1 MKKNSTSRLFLDLL
15 LIVFFMG
22 CQSSEKATK
31 YEPTWES
38 LKEVPIPQWYEDA
51 KFGIMIHWGPYSVLA
66 EIPEASKGNYAEHS
80 PSDLYRG
87 NGYDSLLLERFGAM
101 PPDFGY
107 KDMIPMFTGEKFN
120 AEQWL
125 DLFEKAGAKYI
136 IPVAEHHDGFAM
148 WDSELTIW
156 DAKDKGPRRDVIG
169 ELAVATR
176 KKGLKFAPSIHRER
190 HNTYYSMVKN
200 KGGGPLPIILE
211 EIKRVPEAVSLY
223 GPFEMND
230 EYMIDFLAR
239 WQEICDKY
247 QPDFYWLDDY
257 PKYDS
262 IDRPLFMKYQ
272 RKLIADYIN
281 QANSEWGKEVY
292 FNNKGRNNN
301 YPDGI
306 GIREYDN
313 MQTEDYSVKWQNPAT
328 LGTSYGY
335 RKIEELQKGWMKP
348 PRELIHLLLEVVS
361 KNGNLLMNVG
371 PRPDGTIPEIQQE
384 GLIAIGDWLKVN
396 GNAIYGSRVW
406 KTVGENR
413 MRFTAKNDKLYVSLL
428 EWPVEE
434 SSLVIKSLNSWKI
447 ENIKSVRLLGGQQL
461 EYEATKEGL
470 KIILPDEPIGNY
482 AYVLEIT
489 CDRNVQD
496 LPFASH
502 EIITEDLHLKHKTRI
517 MGLKNA
523 IQETSSTDYQ
533 IEPMV
538 QH

>member
-1 MKKNSTSRLFLDLL
+1 MKKNVLSFSFALIL
-15 LIVFFMG
+15 LITLVLG
-22 CQSSEKATK
+22 CQSKIIKK

-38 LKEVPIPQWYEDA
+38 LKEAPIPQWYEDA

-66 EIPEASKGNYAEHS
+66 EIPETSKGNYAEHS

-148 WDSELTIW
+148 WDSKLTTW
-156 DAKDKGPRRDVIG
+156 DAKDKGPKRDVIG
-169 ELAVATR
+169 ELAIATR

-200 KGGGPLPIILE
+200 EGGGPLPVIAE
-211 EIKRVPEAVSLY
+211 EIKRVPEAASLY

-272 RKLIADYIN
+272 RRLIANYIN

-301 YPDGI
+301 YPDGV

-348 PRELIHLLLEVVS
+348 PRELIHLLVEVVS

-371 PRPDGTIPEIQQE
+371 PRPDGTIPEVQQE
-384 GLIAIGDWLKVN
+384 SLMAIGDWLKVN
-396 GNAIYGSRVW
+396 GDAIYDTRVW
-406 KTVGENR
+406 KTVGEGR
-413 MRFTAKNDKLYVSLL
+413 MRFTAKNDTLYATLL
-428 EWPVEE
+428 EWPKDG
-434 SSLVIKSLNSWKI
+434 SIVIRSLNSWKPK
-447 ENIKSVRLLGGQQL
+447 NIKSVRLLGDQRL
-461 EYEATKEGL
+461 AHELIEEGL
-470 KIILPDEPIGNY
+470 KIDLPNEPIGKY
-482 AYVLEIT
+482 AYVLEIS
-489 CDRNVQD
+489 CNQNVQN
-496 LPFASH
+496 LPFNKH
-502 EIITEDLHLKHKTRI
+502 ENITEDLHLKHKKRI
-517 MGLKNA
+517 MGLKKA
-523 IQETSSTDYQ
+523 SEEASSTDYQ
-533 IEPMV
+533 IRGKAKY
-538 QH
+538 

>member
-1 MKKNSTSRLFLDLL
+1 MKKISFSPPFQLML
-15 LIVFFMG
+15 LIALSTG
-22 CQSSEKATK
+22 CKSDSVKK

-66 EIPEASKGNYAEHS
+66 EIPEASKGNYAEHV

-87 NGYDSLLLERFGAM
+87 NGYDSLLLERFGAI
-101 PPDFGY
+101 PPEFGY

-120 AEQWL
+120 AEIWL

-148 WDSELTIW
+148 WDSKLTTW
-156 DAKDKGPRRDVIG
+156 DAKDKGPKKDIIG
-169 ELAVATR
+169 ELAIATR

-200 KGGGPLPIILE
+200 KGGGPLPVISE
-211 EIKRVPEAVSLY
+211 EIKRVPEAASLY
-223 GPFEMND
+223 GPFVMND

-239 WQEICDKY
+239 WEEICEKY

-257 PKYDS
+257 PDYEEATRS
-262 IDRPLFMKYQ
+262 IFMKYQ

-281 QANSEWGKEVY
+281 KANMEWGKEVY
-292 FNNKGRNNN
+292 FNNKGKNNN
-301 YPDGI
+301 YPDGV

-313 MQTEDYSVKWQNPAT
+313 MQTEDYTVKWQNPAT

-335 RKIEELQKGWMKP
+335 RKIEELQKGWLKP
-348 PRELIHLLLEVVS
+348 PRELIHLLVEVVS

-371 PRPDGTIPEIQQE
+371 PRPDGTIPEVQKE
-384 GLIAIGDWLKVN
+384 SLLAIGDWLNVN
-396 GNAIYGSRVW
+396 GDAIYGTRVW

-413 MRFTAKNDKLYVSLL
+413 IRFTAKEDKLYAILL
-428 EWPVEE
+428 EWPKEG
-434 SSLVIKSLNSWKI
+434 SMVIKSLNSWESK
-447 ENIKSVRLLGGQQL
+447 NIRSIRFLGDQQVD
-461 EYEATKEGL
+461 YELTQEGL
-470 KIILPDEPIGNY
+470 KIDLPNKPIGNH
-482 AYVLEIT
+482 AYVLEIS
-489 CDRNVQD
+489 CNQNVQD
-496 LPFASH
+496 LPFTKF

-517 MGLKNA
+517 MGLKKA
-523 IQETSSTDYQ
+523 FEEASSTDYQ
-533 IEPMV
+533 IEV
-538 QH
+538 QPKH